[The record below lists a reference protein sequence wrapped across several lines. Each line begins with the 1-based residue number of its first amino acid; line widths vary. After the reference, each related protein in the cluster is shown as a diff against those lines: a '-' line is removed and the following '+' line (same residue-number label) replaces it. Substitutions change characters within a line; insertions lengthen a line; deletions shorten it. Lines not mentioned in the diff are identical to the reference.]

1 MNFASESDK
10 AINLDDLIN
19 EIGESF
25 ASSLRNSLAPFVDR
39 VNSIDSSYKAI
50 SDTLKK
56 IPEFRDLVSENEE
69 LKNELIEFKRS
80 YVEYPSVT
88 LKVTEKERRNEDT
101 NTIVEQLYLDVDLP
115 SYTEKIGTTSNTD
128 DMNNTDDSNA
138 DDSNA
143 DDSNADDSSADDS
156 SADDSNADDSSVDDS
171 NADNNDNIKDNVRVE
186 LHSVPDENDSN
197 DDVDKPLTARSA
209 FSDVENNDKDTTDS
223 NNGNE
228 IDNNSSNND
237 DNNDD
242 VNDDINEEVYLI
254 EIHNK
259 GTFYTDDET
268 NGIIYTIEDDDEIGE
283 RVGIFNDGIEVFD

>member
-115 SYTEKIGTTSNTD
+115 SYKENNGTTSNTD
-128 DMNNTDDSNA
+128 EINNTDDSSA
-138 DDSNA
+138 DDS
-143 DDSNADDSSADDS
+143 SADDSSADDS
-156 SADDSNADDSSVDDS
+156 SADDSNEDD
-171 NADNNDNIKDNVRVE
+171 NDNIEDNVRIE